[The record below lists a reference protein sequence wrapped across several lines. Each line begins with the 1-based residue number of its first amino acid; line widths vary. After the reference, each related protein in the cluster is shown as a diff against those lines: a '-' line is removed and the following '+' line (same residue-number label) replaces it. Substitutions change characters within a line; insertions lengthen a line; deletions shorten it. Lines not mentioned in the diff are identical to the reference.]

1 MSWIDNL
8 YKKINRELKDIEK
21 WKDKYEEKLGE
32 ESYSQILRVYQQ
44 RL

>member
-32 ESYSQILRVYQQ
+32 ENYAQMLRVYK
-44 RL
+44 

>member
-21 WKDKYEEKLGE
+21 WKDKYTEKLGE
-32 ESYSQILRVYQQ
+32 EDYNKMLKVY
-44 RL
+44 